1 MGGAVIDTHAHLQ
14 WPDFDKDREEVIKR
28 AFSAGL
34 QAIVS
39 IGYDLNASREAVRIA
54 EGHDRIYAAVGIHP
68 HNAKTVDTESLEA
81 LRKLAQNR
89 KVVAVGEIG
98 LDYHRD
104 LSPRVKQKEAF
115 EKQFALARELR
126 LPVVIHDR
134 EAHAD
139 VLQLMHSFAS
149 SVAGVMHCFSGSV
162 EMAKEAIDQGYLIS
176 LAGPVTFPNATN
188 LHRVAQWL
196 PEESIVLE
204 TDCPWLAP
212 QSKRGKRNEP
222 AFVLETA
229 RKVAELKGIPVEE
242 LIQITSQNAK
252 QLFRIP

>member
-1 MGGAVIDTHAHLQ
+1 MERAVIDTHTHLQ

-28 AFSAGL
+28 AFAAGV

-39 IGYDLNASREAVRIA
+39 IGYDVNASRQAVQIA

-68 HNAKTVDTESLEA
+68 YNARTVDAESLEA
-81 LRKLAQNR
+81 LRGLAQNR
-89 KVVAVGEIG
+89 KVVAIGEIG

-139 VLQLMHSFAS
+139 VLQLMCSFAS
-149 SVAGVMHCFSGSV
+149 SVAGVMHCFSGNI
-162 EMAKEAIDQGYLIS
+162 ELAKQAIEQGYLIS
-176 LAGPVTFPNATN
+176 LAGPVTFPNAKN

-212 QSKRGKRNEP
+212 QSMRGKRNEP

-229 RKVAELKGIPVEE
+229 HKVAELKSIRVEE